1 MPSPPPRV
9 VEEAGRGMVA
19 ARRRRGPDPQLLR
32 YRREKKTNL
41 TT

>member
-9 VEEAGRGMVA
+9 FEEAGRGMVA
-19 ARRRRGPDPQLLR
+19 ADADAARIRLLR